1 MSAVMQRI
9 AVIVPV
15 KVIPPLSVNVLF
27 VGELGN
33 TEQSGKLLFSMA
45 TVVGTTIVTVV
56 AGDCGTIATSMNVL
70 PEVVIVNGSH
80 LDPLPVWFPVRSVLC
95 STVWVDALPVK
106 LKVKGDASG
115 WD

>member
-56 AGDCGTIATSMNVL
+56 AGDCGAGDCGTTVARTMNVS
-70 PEVVIVNGSH
+70 PKVVILNGSH
-80 LDPLPVWFPVRSVLC
+80 LESNPAPVPVGVVYSIIWGC
-95 STVWVDALPVK
+95 
-106 LKVKGDASG
+106 
-115 WD
+115 

>member
-1 MSAVMQRI
+1 MQLI

-15 KVIPPLSVNVLF
+15 KGGVDPPLSVNVLF

-33 TEQSGKLLFSMA
+33 TEQSGKLAADMA

-56 AGDCGTIATSMNVL
+56 AGDCGRVATSMNVL
-70 PEVVIVNGSH
+70 LEIVIVNGSH
-80 LDPLPVWFPVRSVLC
+80 PDPLPVWFPVRTVVYT
-95 STVWVDALPVK
+95 TVWVDGLPAK
-106 LKVKGDASG
+106 LIVKGDAGG